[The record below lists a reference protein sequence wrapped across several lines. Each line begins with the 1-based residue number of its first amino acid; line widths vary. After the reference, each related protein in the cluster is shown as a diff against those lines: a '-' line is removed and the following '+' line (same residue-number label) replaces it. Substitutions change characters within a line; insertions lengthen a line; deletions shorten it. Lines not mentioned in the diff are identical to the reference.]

1 MLSNKENIKLESIGI
16 HLTRNE
22 INCYRQGGE
31 KVLIHQIPQVDI
43 ASLKLSKTE
52 EGEFSVRQLFGWMI
66 GHNKDESIHAARI
79 YRLEFILKNNQKK
92 SVNLS
97 NIDVIGIQRI
107 IKKLN
112 TQFSNVA

>member
-22 INCYRQGGE
+22 INCYRQGGG
-31 KVLIHQIPQVDI
+31 KVLIHQIPQADV
-43 ASLKLSKTE
+43 LKVFLIKTKKRERSFREWLGLSRE
-52 EGEFSVRQLFGWMI
+52 ETM
-66 GHNKDESIHAARI
+66 HADCV
-79 YRLEFILKNNQKK
+79 YKLEFILKDNQKK